1 MKSDSATS
9 KDGTRIAYWREGQ
22 GPPLLLVH
30 GGASDHMAWFF
41 VAPLLARDFE
51 VYTYDRRG
59 RGESDDTLPYA
70 VEREVEDVVAMLNA
84 IGRPAHLVGHSA
96 GGILALLAAERV
108 SNLLSLILYEPAFVV
123 EGARE
128 RPSYEV
134 FGKIKSLLSEENRD
148 EVIRLVM
155 RETLG
160 LPESKIDAMST
171 GPGWEHLLAVA
182 HAVPYD
188 WELWMERLDEERVH
202 TVETR
207 ALLLL
212 GSESP
217 GWLQAGTKA
226 VAAALPC
233 AHLQILA
240 GQEHLATMTA
250 PEMFAEAVATF
261 ALQDSETV

>member
-1 MKSDSATS
+1 MTCEEATS
-9 KDGTRIAYWREGQ
+9 TDGTRIAYWREGQ

-30 GGASDHMAWFF
+30 GGASDHMAWYF

-51 VYTYDRRG
+51 VFTYDRRG
-59 RGESDDTLPYA
+59 RGESGDTLPYG

-84 IGRPAHLVGHSA
+84 IGQPAHLVGHSA
-96 GGILALLAAERV
+96 GGILALLAAEHV
-108 SNLLSLILYEPAFVV
+108 SNLLSLTLYEPAFVV
-123 EGARE
+123 EGTRE

-134 FGKIKSLLSEENRD
+134 LGKMKSLLSEGNRD
-148 EVIRLVM
+148 ELIRMVM

-160 LPESKIDAMST
+160 LPESEIDAMSA

-188 WELWMERLDEERVH
+188 WELWMERMDGERAG
-202 TVETR
+202 TVRTR
-207 ALLLL
+207 ALLLM

-217 GWLQAGTKA
+217 AWLQAGTKA

-233 AHLQILA
+233 ARLQVLA

-250 PEMFAEAVATF
+250 PELFAEAVASF
-261 ALQDSETV
+261 ANQKTASL